1 MLCKQRSA
9 RALYVREGRG
19 GGRKLFIALL
29 YISRMATFEKGVKES
44 AAKLDGSGLRIAIV
58 HTRWNYALVDQMYK
72 VVYDTLIK
80 KHGVLPENIYTVCLY
95 FRTWE
100 WGDVHSMDHCFFSL

>member
-1 MLCKQRSA
+1 M
-9 RALYVREGRG
+9 REGRG
-19 GGRKLFIALL
+19 GGAILFIALL

-80 KHGVLPENIYTVCLY
+80 KHGVLPENIYTVCL
-95 FRTWE
+95 FSFKHGTLTRWII
-100 WGDVHSMDHCFFSL
+100 VFFSHYDVC